1 MTKRFSELC
10 ERNMDTITAAL
21 HQAAIEVE
29 NVEVD
34 GYHVAVSIDAEG
46 NVHTFPCPYGTI
58 PPSVRDGG
66 ELIIRRFVSGAEF
79 APASGSARRRRWRR
93 RRPARPPQCN
103 KRRGQSF
110 PIFPHS
116 SSIKGKPAGRMTP

>member
-1 MTKRFSELC
+1 MTTKRFSEIC

-21 HQAAIEVE
+21 HQAALEVE
-29 NVEVD
+29 GAEVD

-66 ELIIRRFVSGAEF
+66 ELIIRRFCSGTEF
-79 APASGSARRRRWRR
+79 APEGWADSVDWAAEAALYIMALRQWERE
-93 RRPARPPQCN
+93 AAEMEAEAAC
-103 KRRGQSF
+103 
-110 PIFPHS
+110 
-116 SSIKGKPAGRMTP
+116 